1 MANFLSPRQAMILP
15 VSPVFEPYAQEVQ
28 KQVRLAGFFVDVDLS
43 HRTLP
48 KMVREAQV
56 AQYNYIL
63 VVGKE
68 EMEKG
73 TVNIRTRDNVVQGSK
88 TIAELLAEF
97 EKMMDDRTLDVELGV
112 PKSADKGDAEQ

>member
-1 MANFLSPRQAMILP
+1 MLLARK
-15 VSPVFEPYAQEVQ
+15 VSVNSTCVGQTS
-28 KQVRLAGFFVDVDLS
+28 K
-43 HRTLP
+43 TLN
-48 KMVREAQV
+48 KKIRENQL